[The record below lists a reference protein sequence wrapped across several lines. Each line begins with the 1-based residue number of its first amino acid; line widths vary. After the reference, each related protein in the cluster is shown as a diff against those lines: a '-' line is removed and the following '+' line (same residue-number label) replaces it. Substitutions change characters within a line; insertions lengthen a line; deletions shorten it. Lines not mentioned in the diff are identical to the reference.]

1 MKREHI
7 VAGHVVFTH
16 WPGMTLP
23 AGPLGFSRCTSRS
36 SFRPA
41 RPISGHEAYAMT
53 RWPRAL
59 LDAIW
64 ADAPTAREAALVAGF
79 VLVVPFGWLAL
90 LVRPVRRVLRSH

>member
-1 MKREHI
+1 
-7 VAGHVVFTH
+7 
-16 WPGMTLP
+16 
-23 AGPLGFSRCTSRS
+23 
-36 SFRPA
+36 
-41 RPISGHEAYAMT
+41 MT

-64 ADAPTAREAALVAGF
+64 ADEPTASEAVLVAGF